1 MAGIGMYGV
10 FYAKAVVK
18 NGIVTGYTGGT
29 KLMGKAISAGF
40 EPSTPEDNPLY
51 ANNGEAENDSS
62 GASGGTLTLTL
73 DRLTMDAAA
82 DLYGLQVVETQ
93 VMVNGEQVT
102 GRGLRYTGTEQSAP
116 VGVAFIRMNQE
127 DGVRKHEVVLYR
139 RGTFSM
145 PSDNAKTMGE
155 TIEWQT
161 PEISGSIMG
170 MEGEGTN
177 AWYETM
183 VFPSQ
188 AAAITYIETIFGVIA
203 DKLTSIVGQG
213 AAGYALVGES
223 A

>member
-1 MAGIGMYGV
+1 
-10 FYAKAVVK
+10 
-18 NGIVTGYTGGT
+18 
-29 KLMGKAISAGF
+29 
-40 EPSTPEDNPLY
+40 
-51 ANNGEAENDSS
+51 
-62 GASGGTLTLTL
+62 
-73 DRLTMDAAA
+73 
-82 DLYGLQVVETQ
+82 
-93 VMVNGEQVT
+93 
-102 GRGLRYTGTEQSAP
+102 
-116 VGVAFIRMNQE
+116 
-127 DGVRKHEVVLYR
+127 
-139 RGTFSM
+139 M

-188 AAAITYIETIFGVIA
+188 AAAITYIETIFGVMA

>member
-93 VMVNGEQVT
+93 VMVNGEQVP
-102 GRGLRYTGTEQSAP
+102 GRGLRYTGPEQSAP

-188 AAAITYIETIFGVIA
+188 AAAITYIETIFGVMA

>member
-82 DLYGLQVVETQ
+82 DLYGL
-93 VMVNGEQVT
+93 
-102 GRGLRYTGTEQSAP
+102 
-116 VGVAFIRMNQE
+116 
-127 DGVRKHEVVLYR
+127 
-139 RGTFSM
+139 
-145 PSDNAKTMGE
+145 
-155 TIEWQT
+155 
-161 PEISGSIMG
+161 
-170 MEGEGTN
+170 
-177 AWYETM
+177 
-183 VFPSQ
+183 
-188 AAAITYIETIFGVIA
+188 
-203 DKLTSIVGQG
+203 
-213 AAGYALVGES
+213 
-223 A
+223 

>member
-93 VMVNGEQVT
+93 VMVNGEQVP
-102 GRGLRYTGTEQSAP
+102 GRGLRYTGTEQSVP

-188 AAAITYIETIFGVIA
+188 AAAITYIETIFGVMA